1 MRRHLELAL
10 LMAASL
16 AAEVSAQGVAPSYRA
31 RVLGVFDIRS
41 GDPIEGVEVTDLG
54 SGTWALTTKTGTVSL
69 AFLPEGE
76 STVRIRKLGYAPA
89 TRSIRISPADTAP
102 ITLILSP
109 VINVL
114 PDVVTRDSSPRHISP
129 GLRDFE
135 ERRKTRLG
143 QYITEAELRKS
154 DGRELSDV
162 LRRFTGANIR
172 CTTRTPRQCVVQSA
186 RIVDPC
192 PYVVYLDGIRVSDTN
207 LLMYQVTEL
216 AAVET
221 YTGTTAPAQYS
232 DRRGNC
238 GVLLLWS
245 RER

>member
-1 MRRHLELAL
+1 MQRHLWLAL

-16 AAEVSAQGVAPSYRA
+16 AAQIQAQGAAPSYRA

-41 GDPIEGVEVTDLG
+41 GDPIEGVEVTDLR

-76 STVRIRKLGYAPA
+76 SAVRIRKLGYAPL

-114 PDVVTRDSSPRHISP
+114 PDVVTRDSSPRFISP

-143 QYITEAELRKS
+143 QYIAEAELRKS
-154 DGRELSDV
+154 DARELPDV
-162 LRRFTGANIR
+162 LRRLTGAVVR
-172 CTTRTPRQCVVQSA
+172 CTTRTPRQCVLASA
-186 RIVDPC
+186 RAVGAC
-192 PYVVYLDGIRVSDTN
+192 PYVVYLDGVRVIETN

-216 AAVET
+216 GAVEA

-232 DRRGNC
+232 DRRANC